1 MTIISRRIVAAVTLM
16 SMAALAE
23 SVPRVVDRILDT
35 APAGADVDIWR
46 Y

>member
-1 MTIISRRIVAAVTLM
+1 MTIISCRILAAVTLL

-23 SVPRVVDRILDT
+23 SVPRVVDRIQDT
-35 APAGADVDIWR
+35 APAGADVDSWR